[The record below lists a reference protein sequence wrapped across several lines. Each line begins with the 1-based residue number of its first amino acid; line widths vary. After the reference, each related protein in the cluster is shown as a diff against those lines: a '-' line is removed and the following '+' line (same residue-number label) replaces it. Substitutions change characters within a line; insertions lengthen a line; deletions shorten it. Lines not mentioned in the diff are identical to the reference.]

1 MIRNDANELLHMM
14 LLHMRDLVTFVQFKK
29 KMKNAHG
36 GVLLLVTL
44 L

>member
-1 MIRNDANELLHMM
+1 MIRNDANE

>member
-1 MIRNDANELLHMM
+1 MPMSFYICDALG
-14 LLHMRDLVTFVQFKK
+14 DLVPFVQIKK